1 MTTFN
6 IADLFEAVADAVPDH
21 EAVVCDG
28 RRLTFAELD
37 DRATRLA
44 QALPGLGVGRGDHVG
59 LHLFNGNEYLE
70 AMLACFKLR
79 AVPVNVN
86 YRYVADELR
95 YLFADADLVAV
106 LSEPSLRHVLDEAG
120 TTLPRLE
127 RGVPYEEALAA
138 ASPDREF
145 DDRSGEDLYILYTG
159 GTTGM
164 PKGVMWRQ
172 EDLFFA
178 ALGGGNPGGAPV
190 VAPGEVADR
199 ARGGFHRC
207 LAAPPFMHGAAH
219 WMAFQVLLAGGCVVV
234 DRDPGLV
241 PDRVWQLAS
250 DERVAF
256 LVVVGDAFARP
267 LVDTLEAAEPERW
280 PLDSLTAVLSGGAI
294 LSPTVKDDLLR
305 LLPHVL
311 IVDGFGASETGGL
324 GQVVSVAGG
333 RSAAAGPGPVR
344 FDAND
349 DSTAVLD
356 DDFRPVEPGS
366 GRLGWVARRGRIPI
380 GYYKDPEKTS
390 ATFPMVDG
398 VRWAVPG
405 DRACVEEDGSVT
417 VLGRGSTSINT
428 GGEKVYPEEVEAA
441 LKAHA
446 SVFDALVVGV
456 PDERWGERV
465 VAVVAPRPD
474 AEPPAVEELAA
485 LCRES
490 LAAYKAPRQVVL
502 VESIVRSPSGK
513 PDYRWARQAAV
524 GNSPASGAS
533 PE

>member
-6 IADLFEAVADAVPDH
+6 LADLFEAVADAVPDR
-21 EAVVCDG
+21 EAIVCDG

-44 QALPGLGVGRGDHVG
+44 HVLPTLGVGPGDHVG

-79 AVPVNVN
+79 AVPVNMN

-106 LSEPSLRHVLDEAG
+106 LSEPALRAVLDGAD
-120 TTLPRLE
+120 TTVPRLE
-127 RGVPYEEALAA
+127 RGVPYEEAVAA
-138 ASPDREF
+138 ASSERDFE
-145 DDRSGEDLYILYTG
+145 DRSGDDLYILYTG
-159 GTTGM
+159 GTTGV

-178 ALGGGNPGGAPV
+178 ALGGGNPGGPPV
-190 VAPGEVADR
+190 GSPFEVAER
-199 ARGGFHRC
+199 AQSGFHRC
-207 LAAPPFMHGAAH
+207 LTAPPFMHGAAH
-219 WMAFQVLLAGGCVVV
+219 WMALQVLLAGGCVVI

-241 PDRVWQLAS
+241 PERVWQLA
-250 DERVAF
+250 DAERVAF

-267 LVDTLEAAEPERW
+267 LADALEAAGPDRW
-280 PLDSLTAVLSGGAI
+280 PLDALTAVLSGGAI

-311 IVDGFGASETGGL
+311 VVDGFGASETGGQ
-324 GQVVSVAGG
+324 GQVVS
-333 RSAAAGPGPVR
+333 AAGIRSPARTAGPVR
-344 FDAND
+344 FTPND
-349 DSTAVLD
+349 DSTAVLGD
-356 DDFRPVEPGS
+356 GLRPVEPGS
-366 GRLGWVARRGRIPI
+366 GELGWVARRGHIPL
-380 GYYKDPEKTS
+380 GYYKDPEKT
-390 ATFPMVDG
+390 AAVFPVVDG

-405 DRACVEEDGSVT
+405 DRACVEADGSVT

-441 LKAHA
+441 LKAHPA
-446 SVFDALVVGV
+446 VFDALVVGV
-456 PDERWGERV
+456 PDRRWGERV
-465 VAVVAPRPD
+465 VAVVAPRPG
-474 AEPPAVEELAA
+474 AAPPDVDELAA

-490 LAAYKAPRQVVL
+490 LAAYKAPRQVVP

-513 PDYRWARQAAV
+513 PDYRWAREVA
-524 GNSPASGAS
+524 GNSPASGGGD
-533 PE
+533 E